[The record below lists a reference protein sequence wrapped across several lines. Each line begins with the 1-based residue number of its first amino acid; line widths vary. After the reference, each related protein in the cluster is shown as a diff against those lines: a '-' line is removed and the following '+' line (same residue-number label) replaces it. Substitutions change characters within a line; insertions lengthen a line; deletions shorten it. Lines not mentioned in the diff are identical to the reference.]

1 MYKILF
7 ARIKGNCWL
16 FNLLVNINLT
26 RALITYAYLLVP
38 IQWMPNK
45 WFIYTQKIQL
55 INWDFLW
62 HTLSENRDVYCIIMW
77 KFDIGVFHVCTML
90 SCKYLYI
97 YIYIE
102 REREREMKQ
111 INQKL
116 NISYVILTL
125 LTYLLL
131 YSYVYMF
138 LQISIGVY
146 IRRMRPATSVAA
158 TWVTIATYWLP
169 LCASDK
175 N

>member
-1 MYKILF
+1 
-7 ARIKGNCWL
+7 
-16 FNLLVNINLT
+16 
-26 RALITYAYLLVP
+26 
-38 IQWMPNK
+38 
-45 WFIYTQKIQL
+45 
-55 INWDFLW
+55 
-62 HTLSENRDVYCIIMW
+62 
-77 KFDIGVFHVCTML
+77 
-90 SCKYLYI
+90 
-97 YIYIE
+97 
-102 REREREMKQ
+102 MKQ

-125 LTYLLL
+125 LTYFIRCFTHKF
-131 YSYVYMF
+131 YMF

>member
-102 REREREMKQ
+102 REREMKQ

>member
-97 YIYIE
+97 YIE
-102 REREREMKQ
+102 RERERERDEA
-111 INQKL
+111 NQPKVKYF
-116 NISYVILTL
+116 IC
-125 LTYLLL
+125 
-131 YSYVYMF
+131 YSYFTHIFVALLIRLHVF
-138 LQISIGVY
+138 ANFNWGVY
-146 IRRMRPATSVAA
+146 KKDEARHKCCSNMGHDSNILVAL
-158 TWVTIATYWLP
+158 V
-169 LCASDK
+169 CFR
-175 N
+175 